1 MEPVIDAHGGF
12 VDKYIGDCIMALFDR
27 CPDDALRSGIVMMKN
42 LRILNEEQIKLN
54 RPTVDIGIGVNTG
67 EMMLGT
73 IGATGR
79 MEGTVISDAVNTAS
93 RIEALTKI
101 YGTPLLVSEAVY
113 LKLETPGE
121 FSVRVLDRVRV
132 KGREEPIL
140 IYEVLDALTSE
151 ERRLRLSYREQY
163 EAAARSF
170 WSADFKRALDA
181 FTQCEQLAPDDL
193 AVGLF
198 IRRCRWHGRQE
209 VGSDWSGAF
218 EVAHL
223 SGELEST

>member
-42 LRILNEEQIKLN
+42 LRTLNEEQIKLN

-101 YGTPLLVSEAVY
+101 YGTSLLVSEAVY
-113 LKLETPGE
+113 LKLENPGE
-121 FSVRVLDRVRV
+121 FSVRILDRVRV
-132 KGREEPIL
+132 KGRTEPVV
-140 IYEVLDALTSE
+140 IYEVLDALEHSLG
-151 ERRLRLSYREQY
+151 RLRISYQKDY
-163 EAAARSF
+163 ERAVRQF
-170 WSADFKRALDA
+170 WAADFTSAEESFKRCAEID
-181 FTQCEQLAPDDL
+181 PSDL
-193 AVGLF
+193 AVELF
-198 IRRCRWHGRQE
+198 LRRCRWHSRQK
-209 VGSDWSGAF
+209 VDTNWTGAF
-218 EVAHL
+218 EVETL
-223 SGELEST
+223 QGDLESP